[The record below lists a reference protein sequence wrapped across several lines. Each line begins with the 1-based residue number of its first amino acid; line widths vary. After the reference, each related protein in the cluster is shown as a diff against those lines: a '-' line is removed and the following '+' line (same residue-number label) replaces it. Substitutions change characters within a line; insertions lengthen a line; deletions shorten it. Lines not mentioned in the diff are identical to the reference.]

1 MSKRS
6 ASNVYG
12 VGNVKKRAEAV
23 KDAAL
28 KVAEIKQKH
37 KKAMKLKQ
45 EIFLDS
51 CGLDPSIYL
60 TSSSGSSSDS
70 LDDFEVSLDSESG
83 SSDGDT
89 CRERDVLT
97 LKVVDKET
105 SPDEN
110 TTSNKAPVQADSTF
124 VLEKLRQANFNWFVF
139 VATMETRFRDAGSST
154 EMLDQFL
161 DDFSS
166 KLPQFKLCEEEV
178 TLTQTSRTVY
188 LDKLQQMETY
198 CQNVSESSENSDE
211 ESCNETDRTSNEAD
225 IHEVPRQKSHN
236 VKNKLRKIRD
246 RFRKKTSKEIQVN
259 RFLWKKS
266 HVLRR
271 LY

>member
-6 ASNVYG
+6 ASKVYG
-12 VGNVKKRAEAV
+12 IGNVKKRAEAV

-37 KKAMKLKQ
+37 KKAMKLEQ

-51 CGLDPSIYL
+51 CGLDPSEYL

-70 LDDFEVSLDSESG
+70 LDDSEISLDSE

-97 LKVVDKET
+97 LKVADKET

-124 VLEKLRQANFNWFVF
+124 ALEKLRLANFNWFVF

-154 EMLDQFL
+154 EILDEFL

-166 KLPQFKLCEEEV
+166 KLPEFNLCEEEV

-188 LDKLQQMETY
+188 LDKLQQMESY
-198 CQNVSESSENSDE
+198 YQNVSESSENSDE

-225 IHEVPRQKSHN
+225 IHEAPRQKSHN
-236 VKNKLRKIRD
+236 VKNKLRRIRD
-246 RFRKKTSKEIQVN
+246 RFRKKMSKEIQVN
-259 RFLWKKS
+259 RF
-266 HVLRR
+266 
-271 LY
+271 